1 MQKNQMLFE
10 YLSNNSQ
17 RITDKWLSTRAKDK
31 GSIYSAEA
39 DIKIERMLREQNAFT
54 NKTVSTILLDDRSLF
69 EKLVQEWASTVAESR
84 ADTDTPIY
92 EVISAL
98 GKVRDTYWEFV
109 EEFAKKND
117 EIVKEDILQ
126 WSLVIHSAFDILTQK
141 FAEQYY
147 KITRNRLRAQQDLIH
162 QLGAPIIPIIGSI
175 GVLPLIGD
183 IDTERAKAILESVP
197 LQCTEAKLSYLFID
211 LSGVPIVDTMV
222 AQQIYHIVQTLD
234 LLGIKTTISG
244 IRPEV
249 AMTSIQLGIDFS
261 KINTHS
267 TLKNAL
273 AKMGLSMKAEL

>member
-1 MQKNQMLFE
+1 MNKNQMLYE
-10 YLSNNSQ
+10 YLSSNSP
-17 RITDKWLSTRAKDK
+17 RITERWLSTREKAK

-39 DIKIERMLREQNAFT
+39 DVKVEKMLREQNAFT
-54 NKTVSTILLDDRSLF
+54 NKTVSAILLEDRSIF
-69 EKLVQEWASTVAESR
+69 NNLVAEWASTVAESR

-92 EVISAL
+92 EVLSAL
-98 GKVRDTYWEFV
+98 SNVRDTFWSFV
-109 EEFAKKND
+109 EEFAEGKD
-117 EIVKEDILQ
+117 EIFKDDILH
-126 WSLVIHSAFDILTQK
+126 WSSLVHAAFDILYQK

-162 QLGAPIIPIIGSI
+162 QLGAPIIPIISST

-197 LQCTEAKLSYLFID
+197 IQCTEAKLSHLFID

-261 KINTHS
+261 KISTHS

-273 AKMGLSMKAEL
+273 AKMGLSMNAE